1 MYKNKGKFVQRC
13 CLTPGKYIL
22 TCETN
27 DLAMGWR
34 NAKILVDGH
43 SYCDDFFSHKAMRLI
58 TVTGIMFHGV
68 YLTIKNSF
76 FFCTRFY
83 IRYLFLLIP
92 LPAILNDD
100 GNTNECNGDDTSNVS
115 ITA

>member
-1 MYKNKGKFVQRC
+1 MYKNKGNFVQRC

-22 TCETN
+22 TCETS

-58 TVTGIMFHGV
+58 TVTGIIFNGV
-68 YLTIKNSF
+68 CLTGETASISVH
-76 FFCTRFY
+76 
-83 IRYLFLLIP
+83 
-92 LPAILNDD
+92 
-100 GNTNECNGDDTSNVS
+100 VS
-115 ITA
+115 IYVIYFF